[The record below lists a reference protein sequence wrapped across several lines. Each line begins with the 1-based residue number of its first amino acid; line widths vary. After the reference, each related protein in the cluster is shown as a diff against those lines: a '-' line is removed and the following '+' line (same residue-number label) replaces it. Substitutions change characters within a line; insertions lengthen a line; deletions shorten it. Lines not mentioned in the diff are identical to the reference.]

1 MTHPNIVLAST
12 SAYRKALLERLGIP
26 FETARPEVDET
37 PLAGEAPVATARR
50 LAIEKARAVASRFPE
65 ALIIGSDQVAHREN
79 IRFDKPGSVERAVAQ
94 LLEMSGKVIHFHTA
108 ACLLNSRTNQ
118 HQLAEV
124 PTDARFR
131 TLGEAEIR
139 RYIERDMP
147 LDCAGSAKAES
158 LGISLLEYMR
168 GDDPTAL
175 IGLPLIAVCAM
186 LRNEGI
192 KIP

>member
-79 IRFDKPGSVERAVAQ
+79 ARFDKPGSVERAVAQ
-94 LLEMSGKVIHFHTA
+94 LQEMSGRVIHFHTA
-108 ACLLNSRTNQ
+108 VCLLNSRTNQ
-118 HQLAEV
+118 HQLTEV
-124 PTDARFR
+124 PTEARFR

-158 LGISLLEYMR
+158 LGISLLEHMR

-186 LRNEGI
+186 LRSEGI
-192 KIP
+192 QIP